1 MQRCVLESM
10 KDVHIRS
17 SRPRGCHDSRASNR
31 PPTAIPAGFMTY
43 LMYAREGDEP
53 LRLWLYLIWIRK
65 VGVDLYIIV
74 WPCRRNE

>member
-10 KDVHIRS
+10 KDAHIRS

-31 PPTAIPAGFMTY
+31 PPTAILAGFMTY

-53 LRLWLYLIWIRK
+53 LRLALPNLDKKGRC
-65 VGVDLYIIV
+65 GPLHH
-74 WPCRRNE
+74 CMALQTE